1 MYYPLNTATRCG
13 IETQWITTAKL
24 SQSSDRKHT
33 DLGCIGYSILY
44 TIQCIGYSAYLQYN
58 ILYWIRYNIQTHDI
72 LRILFYVFC
81 ILLYLYH
88 SIVFCILY
96 TTVSIIPWYNIQWR
110 HVTLYFLKLLWP
122 QSFCSGKMCKD
133 MMRLSSFILPTKEI
147 GEERVLEAKWNFPAV
162 SLKFLF
168 LW

>member
-13 IETQWITTAKL
+13 IETQWITTARL

-58 ILYWIRYNIQTHDI
+58 ILYWIRYNIQTMI
-72 LRILFYVFC
+72 YLQYRLLYYSVSC

-96 TTVSIIPWYNIQWR
+96 TTVSIIPWYNIQWK

-147 GEERVLEAKWNFPAV
+147 GV